1 MLLAALSL
9 ATTCTGAMG
18 QVSLAT
24 VVDLAQR
31 NSTEV
36 ALAKAD
42 VNKAR
47 AALSESKDVVVPS
60 LLLGTGIP
68 VFPEV
73 GFTGAPPSLGTA
85 TVQSVIFSFQ
95 QKRYINAASLGLKA
109 SITALRNAREQVALD
124 ASLAYIEFDTVSR
137 ELEVVHQQE
146 GFSSKLVE
154 IEQERTEAGVDPVNN
169 LLAARLTAAQLKLKR
184 QHLESRAQTLAEQL
198 AALTGLPVGSITP
211 DHVTI
216 PEIPEVSGDSRQR
229 DVAGIESTQL
239 EARAKLQ
246 SAKGD
251 LEASFLPQL
260 NFVAQ
265 YNRNTTILN
274 SVNSYFARPLPTNNF
289 SSGISIQLPLFDVLH
304 RAKARESAAEALR
317 AKVEAEQARH
327 QNDLSI
333 VELDGSI
340 RELATLEEIAYLKQ
354 QIADEHVKTVQTE
367 LEMGNGTGSATNA
380 TPQLSPKAEQEARIE
395 DEQRVEEALD
405 AGFDLAKARLSL
417 LRALGHMDDWLHE
430 LNSK

>member
-1 MLLAALSL
+1 
-9 ATTCTGAMG
+9 
-18 QVSLAT
+18 
-24 VVDLAQR
+24 
-31 NSTEV
+31 
-36 ALAKAD
+36 
-42 VNKAR
+42 
-47 AALSESKDVVVPS
+47 
-60 LLLGTGIP
+60 
-68 VFPEV
+68 
-73 GFTGAPPSLGTA
+73 
-85 TVQSVIFSFQ
+85 VIFSFQ

-109 SITALRNAREQVALD
+109 SITALRNVREQVALD

-169 LLAARLTAAQLKLKR
+169 LLGARLTAAQLKLKR

-229 DVAGIESTQL
+229 DVAGIESAEL

-251 LEASFLPQL
+251 LEASYLPQL

-289 SSGISIQLPLFDVLH
+289 SSGISIQLPLFDILH

-317 AKVEAEQARH
+317 AKVEAEQAQH

-340 RELATLEEIAYLKQ
+340 RELATLEEIADLKQ

-380 TPQLSPKAEQEARIE
+380 TQQLSPKAEQEARIE
-395 DEQRVEEALD
+395 DEQRVEETLD